1 MTKVA
6 HSSTTSTD
14 TPHVELGPRP
24 AFPAQT
30 PAVQHLGH
38 DLPHI
43 PSARTAAGSY
53 TRETLDNAIA
63 ASADDEPVVPRI
75 PGQRK
80 PTAYDAI
87 VLGQP
92 HAWTAF

>member
-1 MTKVA
+1 MQSTQSA
-6 HSSTTSTD
+6 TTSTD
-14 TPHVELGPRP
+14 IPRVTLGPRP
-24 AFPAQT
+24 AFPAQA

-43 PSARTAAGSY
+43 PTAQYAAGSY
-53 TRETLDNAIA
+53 TRAQLDAAIA
-63 ASADDEPVVPRI
+63 NSADDEPVVPRI

-92 HAWTAF
+92 HAWGAF